1 LFPLL
6 TALYFWALFEIWR
19 LRFSDRMRP
28 RLFPSSTSR
37 PRPLAAPPGKVA
49 EVDVARAVERYRL
62 DPIYIVLAVAVFM
75 IWFEFIDPST
85 PFHLFEHASFG
96 YLYELLFSIVVFM
109 MITAGFRL
117 AQIWLALRRLL
128 VELEDSRIRSAFGR
142 LKGVSWNFWRQ
153 GGEQLEG
160 IFNSRSMEAVTQL
173 LWHRQMDDAAGDR
186 LELSDADGLQAL
198 AAYAAKVK
206 THLDGSEAI
215 SPHRWMARNLYQ
227 GLGAAIRRVQAAGSN
242 LFLQGA
248 LADLRTVQT
257 EFGRVLQGEHA
268 SEIEEGTAL
277 RRQAAA
283 AQAALESAWG
293 VLQLLGSADVANQ
306 HMQACYELP
315 EELHERRFRFFAVRS
330 TLEQL
335 RPMAAGDDQR
345 TQQASL
351 TALIQRMDDIHSG
364 FQNSLA
370 ELFQQAWGVLQ
381 IYWTKL
387 DAQLLAEPLEATTA
401 EGMAAAETR
410 QRQWLEEFI
419 ALRYVAFVR
428 GVLAHVRHLMMFL
441 ALSFSL
447 IMLSLNVYSFEPHQS
462 LIWSFTIVFGVI
474 GFMVVGVLMQLHRN
488 EVLNRATGGNA
499 NELGLD
505 FYIRIAAFGIGP
517 LATLLA
523 THFPAISHYFLSFL
537 QPSLQTLK

>member
-1 LFPLL
+1 
-6 TALYFWALFEIWR
+6 
-19 LRFSDRMRP
+19 M
-28 RLFPSSTSR
+28 
-37 PRPLAAPPGKVA
+37 
-49 EVDVARAVERYRL
+49 
-62 DPIYIVLAVAVFM
+62 
-75 IWFEFIDPST
+75 
-85 PFHLFEHASFG
+85 FEHASFG

-128 VELEDSRIRSAFGR
+128 LELEDSRIRYAFGR
-142 LKGVSWNFWRQ
+142 LKGVTWNFWRQ

-160 IFNSRSMEAVTQL
+160 IFNSRSMEAITQL
-173 LWHRQMDDAAGDR
+173 LGHRQMGDADGER
-186 LELSDADGLQAL
+186 LEPSDEDGLQAL
-198 AAYAAKVK
+198 AAYAANVK
-206 THLDGSEAI
+206 THLDGPEPI
-215 SPHRWMARNLYQ
+215 SSHLWMVRNLYQ
-227 GLGAAIRRVQAAGSN
+227 GLEAAIGRVQAAGSN
-242 LFLQGA
+242 LFLQVA

-257 EFGRVLQGEHA
+257 EFGRVLQSEHA
-268 SEIEEGTAL
+268 SEIEAVTAL
-277 RRQAAA
+277 SGQAAA
-283 AQAALESAWG
+283 VQAALESARG

-306 HMQACYELP
+306 HMHACQELP
-315 EELHERRFRFFAVRS
+315 EELHEHRFRFFAVRS

-335 RPMAAGDDQR
+335 RPMAEGDDPG
-345 TQQASL
+345 TQQESL
-351 TALIQRMDDIHSG
+351 TALIQRVDDIHSG

-381 IYWTKL
+381 VYWTKL
-387 DAQLLAEPLEATTA
+387 DAQLLGEPLEAPTA
-401 EGMAAAETR
+401 QGKAAPETR
-410 QRQWLEEFI
+410 QREWLEEFI

-428 GVLAHVRHLMMFL
+428 GALAHVRHLMIFL

-517 LATLLA
+517 VATLLA